1 MNLKNISSIAVA
13 AFILASSSAFAAES
27 QTSLSKIN
35 GEVMVNQGQ
44 SYINAQEGMQLNT
57 GDQLMVMEGGQ
68 ATIEYADGCM
78 HKLESNAVF
87 RVSEQSACVAN
98 VAAAPQQG
106 PQYMQG
112 NPGSALAAGGAAIAG
127 GLFIWSQDD
136 NDNDNDPNITGAGNN

>member
-35 GEVMVNQGQ
+35 GEVMVSQGQ

-106 PQYMQG
+106 PQYMQNT
-112 NPGSALAAGGAAIAG
+112 NPGSALAIGGAGLAGLIFIAG
-127 GLFIWSQDD
+127 QDD
-136 NDNDNDPNITGAGNN
+136 NNPNITGAGNN